1 MRQFFSWTW
10 LFFNHAK
17 PFHKLSWHSLL
28 LSLILSLCF
37 LSSKT
42 HTFSLTLSPT
52 VSFIIPLT
60 FMLALCHVAWC
71 HGCHFES
78 FYYIWIT
85 PRTLRESARCGSTE
99 LGWNTKE
106 MIKSFFRLTTISNS
120 CRVGQDT
127 HWERCRWWNR
137 PTSWPRRRK
146 KVFPEKFVHVL
157 QSGQHGTIYLSEQ
170 QILQRLTVMNCSGMS

>member
-1 MRQFFSWTW
+1 
-10 LFFNHAK
+10 
-17 PFHKLSWHSLL
+17 
-28 LSLILSLCF
+28 
-37 LSSKT
+37 
-42 HTFSLTLSPT
+42 
-52 VSFIIPLT
+52 
-60 FMLALCHVAWC
+60 MLALCHLAWC
-71 HGCHFES
+71 HSCHFEPGIKVDDDSNKAS

-106 MIKSFFRLTTISNS
+106 MINSFFRLTTISNS

-146 KVFPEKFVHVL
+146 KVFPEKVWAVSLRKVVNMERSIFL
-157 QSGQHGTIYLSEQ
+157 NNKSCKDLLWWIALGCPKASQTSW
-170 QILQRLTVMNCSGMS
+170 